1 MPPSCALVTI
11 QDPVEDE
18 DEESSDVMRDEQR
31 MKAVKDSNKQ
41 KERDAV
47 LRGTDITLRV
57 ASHNTVD
64 VKNNVEDKVK
74 DVEDKDKDKVKVKV
88 KDSNKQKE
96 RDAVLRGTDITL
108 RVASHNTVD
117 VKNNVEDK
125 VKDSNKQK
133 ERDAVL
139 RGTDIALRVA
149 SHNTVDVKNNVE
161 KGQHSLTDV
170 SSLWFVYELVV
181 PGLNDLAF
189 PGEGRSDKRAT
200 IREVPGHVPR

>member
-31 MKAVKDSNKQ
+31 MKA
-41 KERDAV
+41 
-47 LRGTDITLRV
+47 
-57 ASHNTVD
+57 
-64 VKNNVEDKVK
+64 
-74 DVEDKDKDKVKVKV
+74 
-88 KDSNKQKE
+88 
-96 RDAVLRGTDITL
+96 
-108 RVASHNTVD
+108 
-117 VKNNVEDK
+117 

>member
-64 VKNNVEDKVK
+64 VKNNVE
-74 DVEDKDKDKVKVKV
+74 
-88 KDSNKQKE
+88 
-96 RDAVLRGTDITL
+96 
-108 RVASHNTVD
+108 
-117 VKNNVEDK
+117 
-125 VKDSNKQK
+125 
-133 ERDAVL
+133 
-139 RGTDIALRVA
+139 
-149 SHNTVDVKNNVE
+149 
-161 KGQHSLTDV
+161 KGQHSFTDA
-170 SSLWFVYELVV
+170 SSFWFVYQLVV
-181 PGLNDLAF
+181 PGLNDPAF
-189 PGEGRSDKRAT
+189 AGAGRSDKRAT
-200 IREVPGHVPR
+200 IREVPGHVPPGKFEIKIV